1 MQTIPSI
8 KSNHMATEYKI
19 TLHARTV
26 SGYETIA
33 EFFVGSD
40 RQAANKLFKSL
51 KGSPDNLEN
60 GVLLMEL
67 HEIDHSLLFDM
78 QLLQCTLDQVAENCR
93 LITKNQ
99 FKAINLNNPI
109 H

>member
-1 MQTIPSI
+1 
-8 KSNHMATEYKI
+8 MAIEYKI

-40 RQAANKLFKSL
+40 RQAANKLFESL
-51 KGSPDNLEN
+51 QGSPDNLEQ

-67 HEIDHSLLFDM
+67 HEIEHSLLFDV
-78 QLLQCTLDQVAENCR
+78 QLIQCTLDEVAVNCR
-93 LITKNQ
+93 LITKSR
-99 FKAINLNNPI
+99 FKAFNLNNP
-109 H
+109 